1 MVIYAIRKMIN
12 FCNKK
17 AAGASNEAPAA
28 LPLFKVCDIR
38 RNLIGLDKVIYIPQR
53 FLAAALQT
61 VLI

>member
-1 MVIYAIRKMIN
+1 MIN

-17 AAGASNEAPAA
+17 AAGDSNEAPAA

>member
-1 MVIYAIRKMIN
+1 MIN